1 MDKVKD
7 LLDEARTQ
15 LDVDVIVLYRRN
27 VTGDYAPLYWD
38 AQDDSPAPA
47 YIASASELA
56 SFLRSLGPDS
66 SEIQWD
72 MFRDASVRRSITSFG
87 VSHLAVAPLSG
98 EFLGR
103 YFLTAGYHGEKR
115 PIASRLHEFST
126 RLGFELLKSVLRA
139 KVRGS
144 GLLPSG
150 NECER
155 SSSPMRSRLFSMARK
170 GATFSELLSVAKAAF
185 DSSVDFIM
193 VEDADGCVLGMSCDG
208 EQPELSKTWLSGLS
222 RLPYLDRL
230 AFGEQTVFVPQ
241 DNKNMKEGR
250 LVCLLSDSEGFL
262 GYLSIA
268 THNSAELKQHVDDI
282 ETLRFTAMY
291 LVRRDSASRTAILRK
306 TLDGIEN
313 ERMRVSIQL
322 HDEASQDLV
331 ALKVQ
336 LANAMRAF
344 RAGRAE
350 KGLSTLEECA
360 RIADIVLN
368 GVNNFSAELR
378 SSELT
383 YLGLQSAVESAAR
396 SQLTRAGISFEM
408 IGNALAVRFDAL
420 QESMLL
426 SGVVEAI
433 SNCARH
439 SYASN
444 VQIEFHDDGSW
455 FSISISDDGCGF
467 DSVSRPNGSGMK
479 SMDNCATAIGG
490 NFWVASEPGHGTV
503 VRFSVPKRVLGEAV
517 YE

>member
-1 MDKVKD
+1 MDMVKD

-27 VTGDYAPLYWD
+27 ITGGYAPLYWD
-38 AQDDSPAPA
+38 AQDDSLAPA
-47 YIASASELA
+47 YVASASDLA
-56 SFLRSLGPDS
+56 SFLRSQGPES
-66 SEIQWD
+66 FEMQWD
-72 MFRDASVRRSITSFG
+72 MFRDASVRRGITSFG
-87 VSHLAVAPLSG
+87 VSRLAVAPLPG
-98 EFLGR
+98 EFSGR

-115 PIASRLHEFST
+115 PIAPCLHEFST
-126 RLGFELLKSVLRA
+126 RLGFELLKSALRA

-144 GLLPSG
+144 GLLPSDS
-150 NECER
+150 ER
-155 SSSPMRSRLFSMARK
+155 EGPGSPMSSRLFSMARK
-170 GATFSELLSVAKAAF
+170 GATFSELLSMAKVVLDPFA
-185 DSSVDFIM
+185 DFIM
-193 VEDADGCVLGMSCDG
+193 VEDADGCTLGMSCDG
-208 EQPELSKTWLSGLS
+208 EQPESSKTWLSGFS

-230 AFGEQTVFVPQ
+230 AFGEQAVFVPQ
-241 DNKNMKEGR
+241 DDKSMKEGR
-250 LVCLLSDSEGFL
+250 LVCLLSDSEGFF

-268 THNSAELKQHVDDI
+268 THNSAELWQHADDI
-282 ETLRFTAMY
+282 EALRFSAMY
-291 LVRRDSASRTAILRK
+291 LARRDSASRTAILRK

-322 HDEASQDLV
+322 HDETSQDLV

-336 LANAMRAF
+336 LANAMRAL

-350 KGLSTLEECA
+350 GGLSTLEECA

-368 GVNNFSAELR
+368 GVNNLSAELR

-396 SQLTRAGISFEM
+396 FQLTRVGISFEM
-408 IGNALAVRFDAL
+408 TGNALAVRFDAL

-479 SMDNCATAIGG
+479 SMDDCATAIGG
-490 NFWVASEPGHGTV
+490 NFWVASEPGRGTV